1 MRSSFNPINEKHS
14 KVKIAIA
21 GPGRSGT
28 TFLVQFLQQL
38 GFTVPP
44 GKIHK
49 DCKAGLES
57 RIGANSPYEVDKDP
71 WCYEYIDRISAETLR
86 GYDAFIVLLRNLE
99 DASLSR
105 SVQER
110 FFRATNVPGDNW
122 RWNSSGQVAGGAV
135 SDTSQEGIRNVLL
148 NGLWKLIECL
158 AQAGVQPRILQFP
171 KLASDFDYL
180 WSQTGDIISS
190 KTGYDVAKAA
200 FINLSK
206 TSGSQPTSLPER
218 GTISTSQRELEGLVE
233 MLRQEL
239 ATMRTESEASLR
251 MMQSS
256 WSWRLTSPF
265 RLADSILRGLGCGLA
280 FPDRRIAGRESG
292 KRNQ

>member
-1 MRSSFNPINEKHS
+1 M
-14 KVKIAIA
+14 
-21 GPGRSGT
+21 
-28 TFLVQFLQQL
+28 
-38 GFTVPP
+38 PP